1 MLSIIHKNAYQDF
14 LKLLSHCKIAVS
26 TPSFDSKSVINQKN
40 WDNLEAIFRQQILVI
55 TDAEMDM
62 ATASSWIAIQAEIQ
76 REFRLLT
83 TDWLFLK
90 SARQQATVE
99 ARKKTLI
106 QRLDKLINYCRKMIE
121 FAE

>member
-14 LKLLSHCKIAVS
+14 LKLLSRCKFAVS
-26 TPSFDSKSVINQKN
+26 TPSFDSKSAINQKN
-40 WDNLEAIFRQQILVI
+40 WDNLEAIFYQQILVI
-55 TDAEMDM
+55 TDADMDI

-106 QRLDKLINYCRKMIE
+106 QRGAFFDN
-121 FAE
+121 